1 MQMTRTRIRELLQRF
16 TDVPVT
22 VIGDLILDQFIWGKV
37 ERISPEAPVPVIEIT
52 RETIH
57 LGGAAN
63 VAANLVALGARPVL
77 IGVIGQDQAGVT
89 LRNELE
95 RMGMDTGAVIIDQA
109 RATTVKTRIIAH
121 HQQVCRADRECR
133 DAVSGAV
140 LDQLLGAASRAVDRT
155 AGTVISDYAKGVL
168 MSDFL
173 AAVIGESR
181 ARDKFVA
188 VDPKVED
195 FAVYRGASVIT
206 PNKREAERAAGIP
219 INTDEDLIRAGRRLL
234 DKTNA
239 EHILITRGEEG
250 MTLVEPDRYLHLP
263 TAARE
268 VYDVT
273 GAGDT
278 VIATL
283 SAALAAGA
291 NVQEAAYLANHA
303 AGIVVGRVGTASA
316 SREDILASVEDEAS

>member
-1 MQMTRTRIRELLQRF
+1 MNRTRIQELLQRF
-16 TDVPVT
+16 TNVPVT
-22 VIGDLILDQFIWGKV
+22 VIGDLILDQFIWGRV

-77 IGVIGQDQAGVT
+77 IGVIGQDQAGLT

-95 RMGMDTGAVIIDQA
+95 RMGMDTGGVVIDQA

-133 DAVSGAV
+133 DAVVGAV
-140 LDQLLGAASRAVDRT
+140 LDQLLAAASRAIQKTV
-155 AGTVISDYAKGVL
+155 GTVISDYAKGVL
-168 MSDFL
+168 MSGFL
-173 AAVIGESR
+173 GTVIGESR
-181 ARDKFVA
+181 SKNKFVA
-188 VDPKVED
+188 VDPKVDD
-195 FAVYRGASVIT
+195 FTVYRGASVIT
-206 PNKREAERAAGIP
+206 PNKKEAERAAGIS
-219 INTDEDLIRAGRRLL
+219 ITSEESLIAAGRRLL
-234 DKTNA
+234 ERTGA

-250 MTLVEPDRYLHLP
+250 MTLVEPQRYLHLP

-268 VYDVT
+268 VFDVT

-283 SAALAAGA
+283 SAALGAGA
-291 NVQEAAYLANHA
+291 DVQEAAYLANHA
-303 AGIVVGRVGTASA
+303 AGVVVGRVGTASA
-316 SREDILASVEDEAS
+316 TREDILASLEDESG

>member
-1 MQMTRTRIRELLQRF
+1 MTRARVQQLLDNF
-16 TDVPVT
+16 TGVSVT
-22 VIGDLILDQFIWGKV
+22 VIGDIILDQFIWGIV
-37 ERISPEAPVPVIEIT
+37 ERISPEAPVPVIQIT

-77 IGVIGQDQAGVT
+77 IGVIGEDQAGIT
-89 LRNELE
+89 LRKEME
-95 RMGMDTGAVIIDQA
+95 RMGMATDGLIVDQA

-121 HQQVCRADRECR
+121 NQQVCRADRECR
-133 DAVSGAV
+133 DAVGGPV
-140 LDQLLGAASRAVDRT
+140 LEQLLAAASRALAVT
-155 AGTVISDYAKGVL
+155 AGTVVSDYAKGVVR
-168 MSDFL
+168 SAFL
-173 AAVIGESR
+173 AAAITQSR
-181 ARDKFVA
+181 AVGHFVA

-195 FAVYRGASVIT
+195 FSIYRGASIIT
-206 PNKREAERAAGIP
+206 PNKREAERAAGVRI
-219 INTDEDLIRAGRRLL
+219 TDEDSLIRAGRQLL
-234 DKTNA
+234 EKTGA

-250 MTLVEPDRYLHLP
+250 MTLVEREGYLHLP

-291 NVQEAAYLANHA
+291 DIQEAAYLANHA
-303 AGIVVGRVGTASA
+303 AGVVVGRVGTASA
-316 SREDILASVEDEAS
+316 TGEDILASLEADQLTS